1 MVKFYKLERGVW
13 VNLSH
18 IRYMTDKV
26 VYVGNDR
33 WVDITS
39 ADHEGLVAAF
49 QADNRAYVKG
59 E

>member
-18 IRYMTDKV
+18 IRYMTDTNL
-26 VYVGNDR
+26 YVGSER
-33 WVDITS
+33 WVNITP